1 MKQSLIFI
9 LLVIFSS
16 ALQAQKDTVIITPVQ
31 APKNAIADAALSSS
45 ITIYPNPV
53 RENYFNISGKAD
65 ISSVKVT
72 NIIGQDIYKEKY
84 NTPESP
90 LRIILNNPKRGMYL
104 VTIILGDGTRVVKK
118 IMIEQSE

>member
-16 ALQAQKDTVIITPVQ
+16 AIQAQKDTVIMIPVQ
-31 APKNAIADAALSSS
+31 TPKNAVADAAAISS
-45 ITIYPNPV
+45 ISIYPNPV
-53 RENYFNISGKAD
+53 RESYFNISSKAD

-72 NIIGQDIYKEKY
+72 NIIGQDIFKEKFS
-84 NTPESP
+84 TPESP